1 MYRGN
6 INSPVAFS
14 FVDLPPG
21 RRAAGFRVSGG
32 IMLSKHHWAVTVA
45 GNSVARSAATY
56 WTLKRGRNNERMKVK
71 IHLVNFFF

>member
-1 MYRGN
+1 M
-6 INSPVAFS
+6 
-14 FVDLPPG
+14 
-21 RRAAGFRVSGG
+21 SGG

-71 IHLVNFFF
+71 IHRVNFFLEAKSSKLCQGKSK